1 VLVSGNLLLGACF
14 LVFIP
19 ATQSPVPRNQ
29 LQVFH
34 VVTRN
39 SLLKYWA
46 VIPAAGV
53 GRRMQSAIPKQYLKL
68 QGRTV
73 LEQAVHRLAAV
84 PRIEAMVI
92 AVATE
97 DPYWP
102 KQRFDVLPRVM
113 RAPGGNERCHS
124 VLNALSVLKEYGA
137 AAEDW
142 VLVHDAAR
150 PCVRRQDI
158 EDLIEKVSANTHGG
172 LLAIPVQDTMK
183 LMDERQCVAQTVDR
197 NQLWHALTPQM
208 FRLQEL
214 QTAILAALNDD
225 YLVTD
230 EASAMEH
237 AGYHPLLVEG
247 RGDNI
252 KITRPEDLALA
263 EFYLQNQGNEMQ
275 TLDDGG

>member
-1 VLVSGNLLLGACF
+1 MLVSGNLLLGSCF

-19 ATQSPVPRNQ
+19 ATQSPVSRNQ
-29 LQVFH
+29 LQVFQ

-92 AVATE
+92 TVATE

-102 KQRFDVLPRVM
+102 KQQFDVLPRVM

-172 LLAIPVQDTMK
+172 LLAIPVRDTMK
-183 LMDERQCVAQTVDR
+183 LADSSQRVAQTLDR

-214 QTAILAALNDD
+214 QTAILAALNDG
-225 YLVTD
+225 YVVTD

-263 EFYLQNQGNEMQ
+263 EFYLQNQDNEMQ